1 MAQVQFVLN
10 SGAEVEGVIQGDPG
24 HVATQ
29 VSEAMTGSRP
39 LIVYGLPEFEASSI
53 NLVNPASIAAVRVI
67 EGEAIPAR

>member
-1 MAQVQFVLN
+1 MAQVQFVLT
-10 SGAEVEGVIQGDPG
+10 SGAEITGVIQGDPG

-39 LIVYGLPEFEASSI
+39 LIVYGMPELELSSI
-53 NLVNPASIAAVRVI
+53 NIVNPLAIAAVRVI